1 MLLHGVHRFHGCGF
15 LFAAH
20 EDAELELT

>member
-1 MLLHGVHRFHGCGF
+1 MLLHGVHRFHDCGF